1 MKRKS
6 FYIFIQ
12 MVLFISFACSQ
23 VNAQQIKP
31 QRNKTEKVSAPEVT
45 NSRTVT
51 TRATTL
57 GTLPYSN
64 DFDSYEIRTVP
75 EGWVCTGDKDACA
88 ITTFNGW

>member
-31 QRNKTEKVSAPEVT
+31 QVHRK
-45 NSRTVT
+45 
-51 TRATTL
+51 
-57 GTLPYSN
+57 
-64 DFDSYEIRTVP
+64 
-75 EGWVCTGDKDACA
+75 
-88 ITTFNGW
+88 